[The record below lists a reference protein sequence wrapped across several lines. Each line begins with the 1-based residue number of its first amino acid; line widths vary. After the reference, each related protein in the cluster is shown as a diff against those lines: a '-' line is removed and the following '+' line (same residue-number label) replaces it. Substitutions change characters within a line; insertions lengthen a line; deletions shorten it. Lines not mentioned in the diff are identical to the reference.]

1 MKRLR
6 KNLRCGFTLVELL
19 IVIAIIGALSA
30 TMSVITTGTTAKAK
44 AAAIASNVEACKSA
58 AVMYTLNTEVDVSDK
73 TADDVLAEVIKTW
86 KDFSKGAVK
95 YEAVTGTE
103 GQGSEKW
110 AITVDFT
117 GDPEKEAIKT
127 ELAKIKGYG
136 KYGDD
141 NGDSRVKTGKFK
153 VVLTTGEITSETV
166 TTNEGS

>member
-1 MKRLR
+1 MKHVH
-6 KNLRCGFTLVELL
+6 NGFTLVELL

-58 AVMYTLNTEVDVSDK
+58 AVMYTLNAEEDVSEK

-95 YEAVTGTE
+95 YEAVTGDT
-103 GQGSEKW
+103 GKGSDKW

-136 KYGDD
+136 KYGSD

-166 TTNEGS
+166 TENADS